1 MQLALPLQQLKIEM
15 PLHPLNKSSALHQ
28 HARVLECWL
37 HNSASSLEIPHH
49 SYPQLTNVVHLNLQ
63 IYDIRIDARADIR
76 ERNLKI
82 QEAMAAESILSSK
95 RKRAK
100 ANFTMLNSKIK
111 VLEKYKDA
119 YVEEHGEENYKKKL
133 QELINALMASGE
145 PDELPAPQ
153 MDKDEQMDKDDEDS
167 DDNDNNDDHGS

>member
-1 MQLALPLQQLKIEM
+1 MHCS
-15 PLHPLNKSSALHQ
+15 HPKFTGKCANNPDGITRATQRVNKNDWEATKR
-28 HARVLECWL
+28 AEDAVERER
-37 HNSASSLEIPHH
+37 AI
-49 SYPQLTNVVHLNLQ
+49 
-63 IYDIRIDARADIR
+63 DIHVDARADIR
-76 ERNLKI
+76 ERNLKV

-95 RKRAK
+95 RKHAK

-153 MDKDEQMDKDDEDS
+153 MDKDDGDS
-167 DDNDNNDDHGS
+167 DENNDDHGNANDLPDLSVPL

>member
-1 MQLALPLQQLKIEM
+1 MHRS
-15 PLHPLNKSSALHQ
+15 HPKFTGKCADNPAGITRATQCMNKNDREATKR
-28 HARVLECWL
+28 AEDAVERER
-37 HNSASSLEIPHH
+37 AI
-49 SYPQLTNVVHLNLQ
+49 
-63 IYDIRIDARADIR
+63 DIRVDARADIR
-76 ERNLKI
+76 ERNLKV

>member
-1 MQLALPLQQLKIEM
+1 
-15 PLHPLNKSSALHQ
+15 
-28 HARVLECWL
+28 
-37 HNSASSLEIPHH
+37 
-49 SYPQLTNVVHLNLQ
+49 
-63 IYDIRIDARADIR
+63 
-76 ERNLKI
+76 
-82 QEAMAAESILSSK
+82 MAAESILSSK

-153 MDKDEQMDKDDEDS
+153 MDKDDEDS
-167 DDNDNNDDHGS
+167 DDNNDDHGSWYLFFLNNYVMCLHVKLIGKSLHVNQIYIFKLIGKSLHLKLIGNWFAICQMICQ

>member
-1 MQLALPLQQLKIEM
+1 MHRS
-15 PLHPLNKSSALHQ
+15 HPKFTGKCADNPAGITRATQRVNKNDREATKR
-28 HARVLECWL
+28 AEDAVERER
-37 HNSASSLEIPHH
+37 AI
-49 SYPQLTNVVHLNLQ
+49 
-63 IYDIRIDARADIR
+63 DIRVDARADIR
-76 ERNLKI
+76 ERNLKV

-145 PDELPAPQ
+145 PDELPVPQ

>member
-1 MQLALPLQQLKIEM
+1 MHRS
-15 PLHPLNKSSALHQ
+15 HPKFTGKCADNPAGITRATQRVNKNDREATKR
-28 HARVLECWL
+28 AEDAVERER
-37 HNSASSLEIPHH
+37 AI
-49 SYPQLTNVVHLNLQ
+49 
-63 IYDIRIDARADIR
+63 DIHVDARADIR
-76 ERNLKI
+76 ERNLKV